1 MRIKIKK
8 FWQSEFTEHEDV
20 MALTR
25 QHLSVPFEKLLEAA
39 TDCIESGG
47 KIFFFGNG
55 GSAADAQHLATEL
68 SARYKK
74 DRKAIAALSLAT
86 DTSALTAIGN
96 DYGYDRVFS
105 RQIEAL
111 GRKGDMAVGIT
122 TSGNSANV
130 LKALELCREMGITTV
145 GFTGQS
151 GGKAAALCDIL
162 LNVPS
167 TTTARIQEM
176 HITLG
181 QMLCGALEINLGY
194 IEQEEP
200 VSQSLARAV

>member
-1 MRIKIKK
+1 MRLKLKQ
-8 FWQSEFTEHEDV
+8 FWASELTEHEDV
-20 MALTR
+20 LALTR
-25 QHLSVPFEKLLEAA
+25 QQLAAPFEKLLEAS
-39 TDCIESGG
+39 TSCIEQGN

-74 DRKAIAALSLAT
+74 DRKAIAAIALTT

-96 DYGYDRVFS
+96 DYGYDYVFA
-105 RQIEAL
+105 RQLEAL
-111 GRKGDMAVGIT
+111 GKKGDVAIGIT

-130 LKALELCREMGITTV
+130 VRAFEECRKQGITTV
-145 GFTGQS
+145 GFTGQT
-151 GGKAAALCDIL
+151 GGKLKPLCDIL
-162 LNVPS
+162 INVPS

-194 IEQEEP
+194 IEQEDAP
-200 VSQSLARAV
+200 VAAKARAV